1 MQVFW
6 KKSDTF
12 AEIYAIIR
20 HISCYIIYNVRA
32 KEDMKRLTTLTIS
45 LLLMAATG
53 WAQSGM
59 TDNQVMDYV
68 IEQNAKGVSRQQIVT
83 QLMQRGVTMEQLQRL
98 RKKYERQMKN
108 GALGAEDITAG
119 SKDVKKRM
127 REANGEKRQDIV
139 DKEKR
144 NVSPYR
150 VKDGRKKTKQ
160 NTYDENDKEF
170 NDFDDAVDFM
180 MPDSLK
186 YFYGDE
192 DKEKEPKRKIFG
204 HDVFNNKDLTFE
216 SSMNLATPQNYRL
229 GPGDE
234 VNIDIWGASQE
245 SITETVSPDGYVTI
259 EDIGLIQLGGLSV
272 SQAKA
277 KLKNVLGARFQGS
290 RIELTVGQTRTITIS
305 VMGEVK
311 APGTYTMSAFATVY
325 NALYMAGG
333 PNEIGTL
340 RNVKVYRN
348 GKLLSNVDVYDF
360 LLNGKLT
367 GDVRLQ
373 DNDIV
378 TVGPYEAL
386 VNIAGKIKRP
396 MFYEMKKTESA
407 ATLLRYAGGFTG
419 DAYTKAIRI
428 HRKAGQMY
436 SVFNVGEFDLNDFKL
451 MDEDSVSV
459 DSTLNRYQNTVEVKG
474 AVFRPGMYQV
484 GGQICTVKTLIEAA
498 DGLTENA
505 IGQHAVMHRMKKDR
519 TLEVK
524 SVDIV
529 GILEGNVPDI
539 ELKNEDVI
547 YVGSRE
553 EEKEDQTIT
562 IHGEVN
568 YPGVYKFASNETI
581 EDLVLQ
587 AGGLTNAASLAKV
600 DVSRRIIE
608 PDATEAGDTL
618 AFTYSFA
625 LNPDFTIPQGEAPFT
640 LQPYDEVYIRRSP
653 NYNEQQNITI
663 EGEVQFR
670 GNYTLTSSNQRLSE
684 MIKQAGGL
692 TKRAYPEGAKLLRQM
707 TQEEREMMETMLRTA
722 QRNSGNDSIDVK
734 KLLTLTTFPV
744 AIELDKALANP
755 GSDDDPYLREGDR
768 IVVPRYTSTVSI
780 NGEVLYPN
788 TVRYKAGEKADYYID
803 LAGGVSSSGKR
814 SQTIIIYMNGM
825 VAKADRKHKPRP
837 GCQIVVPTKA
847 RRRGLGLTEWLSI
860 GTSTASIATMI
871 ATIANLIK

>member
-1 MQVFW
+1 
-6 KKSDTF
+6 
-12 AEIYAIIR
+12 
-20 HISCYIIYNVRA
+20 
-32 KEDMKRLTTLTIS
+32 MKRFTTLIIS
-45 LLLMAATG
+45 LLLTAVAG

-127 REANGEKRQDIV
+127 REANGEKRQDT
-139 DKEKR
+139 DEKEKR
-144 NVSPYR
+144 NVSPFR
-150 VKDGRKKTKQ
+150 TKDGRKKTKQ
-160 NTYDENDKEF
+160 NTYDENDKEYTE
-170 NDFDDAVDFM
+170 FDDAVDFM

-186 YFYGDE
+186 YFYGDL

-204 HDVFNNKDLTFE
+204 HDIFNNKDLTFE

-234 VNIDIWGASQE
+234 VNIDIYGASQE
-245 SITETVSPDGYVTI
+245 SISETVSPDGYVTV
-259 EDIGLIQLGGLSV
+259 EDFGLIQLGGLTV
-272 SQAKA
+272 SQAKQ
-277 KLKNVLGARFQGS
+277 KLRSVLGPRYQGS
-290 RIELTVGQTRTITIS
+290 YIELTVGQTRTITIS
-305 VMGEVK
+305 VIGEVK
-311 APGTYTMSAFATVY
+311 MPGTYTMSAFATVY

-348 GKLLSNVDVYDF
+348 GRLLSNVDVYDF

-419 DAYTKAIRI
+419 DAYTKAVRI

-459 DSTLNRYQNTVEVKG
+459 DSTLNRYQNTVEVKR

-484 GGQICTVKTLIEAA
+484 GGQICTIKALIEAA
-498 DGLTENA
+498 DGLTESA

-524 SVDIV
+524 SVDII

-608 PDATEAGDTL
+608 PNATEAGDTL

-625 LNPDFTIPQGEAPFT
+625 LNPDFTIPQGETPFT

-653 NYNEQQNITI
+653 NYNEQQNVTI

-670 GNYTLTSSNQRLSE
+670 GNYTLTSSNQRLSQI
-684 MIKQAGGL
+684 IKQAGGL

-803 LAGGVSSSGKR
+803 LAGGVSSTGKR

-837 GCQIVVPTKA
+837 GCQIVVPTKS
-847 RRRGLGLTEWLSI
+847 RRRALGLTEWLSI

>member
-1 MQVFW
+1 
-6 KKSDTF
+6 
-12 AEIYAIIR
+12 
-20 HISCYIIYNVRA
+20 
-32 KEDMKRLTTLTIS
+32 
-45 LLLMAATG
+45 
-53 WAQSGM
+53 M

-108 GALGAEDITAG
+108 GALGADDITAG
-119 SKDVKKRM
+119 SKEVKKRM
-127 REANGEKRQDIV
+127 REANGEKRQDII

-186 YFYGDE
+186 YFYDDL
-192 DKEKEPKRKIFG
+192 DKEKESKRKIFG

-245 SITETVSPDGYVTI
+245 SITETISPDGYVTI
-259 EDIGLIQLGGLSV
+259 EDIGIIQLSGLSV

-277 KLKNVLGARFQGS
+277 KLRSVLGARFQGS

-311 APGTYTMSAFATVY
+311 TPGTYTMSAFATVY

-348 GKLLSNVDVYDF
+348 GRLLSNVDVYDF

-484 GGQICTVKTLIEAA
+484 GGQICTVKALIEAA

-524 SVDIV
+524 SIDVL
-529 GILEGNVPDI
+529 GILEGKVPDV

-568 YPGVYKFASNETI
+568 YPGIYKFASNETV

-608 PDATEAGDTL
+608 PNATEAGDTL
-618 AFTYSFA
+618 AFTYSFS
-625 LNPDFTIPQGEAPFT
+625 LNPDFTIPQGEVPFT

-653 NYNEQQNITI
+653 NYNEQQNVTI

-684 MIKQAGGL
+684 IIKQAGGL

-744 AIELDKALANP
+744 AIELDKAMANP

-788 TVRYKAGEKADYYID
+788 TVRYKAGENADYYID

>member
-1 MQVFW
+1 
-6 KKSDTF
+6 
-12 AEIYAIIR
+12 
-20 HISCYIIYNVRA
+20 
-32 KEDMKRLTTLTIS
+32 MKRLTTLMIS

-83 QLMQRGVTMEQLQRL
+83 QLMQRGVTMEQLQRI
-98 RKKYERQMKN
+98 RKKYQRQINN

-119 SKDVKKRM
+119 SRDVKKRM
-127 REANGEKRQDIV
+127 RESNGEKRQDIV
-139 DKEKR
+139 EKEKR

-170 NDFDDAVDFM
+170 TEFDDAVDFM

-186 YFYGDE
+186 YFYDDFE
-192 DKEKEPKRKIFG
+192 KEKEPKRKIFG
-204 HDVFNNKDLTFE
+204 HDIFNKKDLTFE

-245 SITETVSPDGYVTI
+245 SITETISPDGYVTVA
-259 EDIGLIQLGGLSV
+259 DIGLIQLGGLSV

-277 KLKNVLGARFQGS
+277 KLKSVLGPRYQGS

-305 VMGEVK
+305 VIGEVK
-311 APGTYTMSAFATVY
+311 TPGTYTMSAFATVY

-348 GKLLSNVDVYDF
+348 GRLLSNVDVYDF

-484 GGQICTVKTLIEAA
+484 GGQICTVKALIEAA

-524 SVDIV
+524 SVDIL

-539 ELKNEDVI
+539 ELRNEDVI
-547 YVGSRE
+547 YIGSRE

-608 PDATEAGDTL
+608 PNATEAGDTL
-618 AFTYSFA
+618 AFTYSFS
-625 LNPDFTIPQGEAPFT
+625 LNPDFTIPQGETPFT

-653 NYNEQQNITI
+653 NYNEQQNVTI

-684 MIKQAGGL
+684 IIKQAGGL

-788 TVRYKAGEKADYYID
+788 TVRYKAGENADYYLD
-803 LAGGVSSSGKR
+803 LAGGVSSTGKR

-825 VAKADRKHKPRP
+825 VAKADRKHRPKP
-837 GCQIVVPTKA
+837 GCQIVVPTKS
-847 RRRGLGLTEWLSI
+847 RRRALGLTEWLSI

>member
-1 MQVFW
+1 
-6 KKSDTF
+6 
-12 AEIYAIIR
+12 
-20 HISCYIIYNVRA
+20 
-32 KEDMKRLTTLTIS
+32 MKRLTTLMIS
-45 LLLMAATG
+45 LLLMSVTG

-98 RKKYERQMKN
+98 RKKYQRQINN

-127 REANGEKRQDIV
+127 REANGEKRQDII

-170 NDFDDAVDFM
+170 TEFDDAVDFM

-186 YFYGDE
+186 YFYDDF

-204 HDVFNNKDLTFE
+204 HDIFNNKDLTFE

-234 VNIDIWGASQE
+234 VNIDISGASQE
-245 SITETVSPDGYVTI
+245 SITETISPDGYVTV
-259 EDIGLIQLGGLSV
+259 EDIGIIQLGGLSV

-277 KLKNVLGARFQGS
+277 KLRSVLGARYQGS
-290 RIELTVGQTRTITIS
+290 HIELTVGQTRTITIS
-305 VMGEVK
+305 VIGEVK
-311 APGTYTMSAFATVY
+311 MPGTYTMSAFATVY

-348 GKLLSNVDVYDF
+348 GRLLSNVDVYDF

-386 VNIAGKIKRP
+386 VNITGKIKRP
-396 MFYEMKKTESA
+396 MFYEMKKSESA

-419 DAYTKAIRI
+419 DAYTKTIRI
-428 HRKAGQMY
+428 NRKAGQMY

-459 DSTLNRYQNTVEVKG
+459 DSTLTRYQNTVEVKG

-484 GGQICTVKTLIEAA
+484 GGQICTVKSLIEAA

-524 SVDIV
+524 SVDIL

-547 YVGSRE
+547 YIGSRE

-568 YPGVYKFASNETI
+568 YPGIYKFASNETI

-608 PDATEAGDTL
+608 PNATEAGDTL

-625 LNPDFTIPQGEAPFT
+625 LNPDFTIPQGETPFT

-653 NYNEQQNITI
+653 NYNEQQNVTI
-663 EGEVQFR
+663 EGEVQFK

-684 MIKQAGGL
+684 IIKQAGGL

-814 SQTIIIYMNGM
+814 SRTIIIYMNGM

>member
-1 MQVFW
+1 
-6 KKSDTF
+6 
-12 AEIYAIIR
+12 
-20 HISCYIIYNVRA
+20 
-32 KEDMKRLTTLTIS
+32 MKRLTTLTIS
-45 LLLMAATG
+45 LLFIAATG

-108 GALGAEDITAG
+108 GALGADDITAG
-119 SKDVKKRM
+119 SKEVKKRM
-127 REANGEKRQDIV
+127 REANGEKRQDII

-186 YFYGDE
+186 YFYDDL

-245 SITETVSPDGYVTI
+245 SITETISPDGYVTI
-259 EDIGLIQLGGLSV
+259 EDIGIIQLSGLSV

-277 KLKNVLGARFQGS
+277 KLRSVLGARFQGS

-311 APGTYTMSAFATVY
+311 TPGTYTMSAFATVY

-348 GKLLSNVDVYDF
+348 GRLLSNVDVYDF

-484 GGQICTVKTLIEAA
+484 GGQICTVKALIEAA

-524 SVDIV
+524 SIDVL
-529 GILEGNVPDI
+529 GILEGKVPDV

-568 YPGVYKFASNETI
+568 YPGIYKFASNETV

-608 PDATEAGDTL
+608 PNATEAGDTL
-618 AFTYSFA
+618 AFTYSFS
-625 LNPDFTIPQGEAPFT
+625 LNPDFTIPQGEVPFT

-653 NYNEQQNITI
+653 NYNEQQNVTI

-684 MIKQAGGL
+684 IIKQAGGL

-744 AIELDKALANP
+744 AIELDKAMANP

-788 TVRYKAGEKADYYID
+788 TVRYKAGENADYYID

>member
-1 MQVFW
+1 M
-6 KKSDTF
+6 
-12 AEIYAIIR
+12 
-20 HISCYIIYNVRA
+20 
-32 KEDMKRLTTLTIS
+32 IS
-45 LLLMAATG
+45 LLLMTTTS

-59 TDNQVMDYV
+59 TDNQVIDYV

-98 RKKYERQMKN
+98 RKKYQRQMNN

-127 REANGEKRQDIV
+127 REANGEKRQDII

-150 VKDGRKKTKQ
+150 TKDGRRKTKQ

-170 NDFDDAVDFM
+170 TEFDDAVDFM

-186 YFYGDE
+186 YFYDDL

-245 SITETVSPDGYVTI
+245 SITETISPDGYVTV
-259 EDIGLIQLGGLSV
+259 EDIGLIQLGGFSV

-277 KLKNVLGARFQGS
+277 KLKNVLGARYQGS

-311 APGTYTMSAFATVY
+311 TPGTYTMSAFATVY

-348 GKLLSNVDVYDF
+348 GRLLSNVDVYDF

-386 VNIAGKIKRP
+386 VNITGKIKRP

-428 HRKAGQMY
+428 NRKSGQMY

-459 DSTLNRYQNTVEVKG
+459 DSTLNRYQNMVEVKG

-484 GGQICTVKTLIEAA
+484 GGQICTVKALIEAA

-505 IGQHAVMHRMKKDR
+505 IGQHAVMHRMKADR

-524 SVDIV
+524 SIDVV
-529 GILEGNVPDI
+529 GILEGNTPDV

-547 YVGSRE
+547 YIGSRE

-568 YPGVYKFASNETI
+568 YPGIYKFASNETV

-608 PDATEAGDTL
+608 PNATEAGDTL

-653 NYNEQQNITI
+653 NYNEQQNVTI

-684 MIKQAGGL
+684 IIKQAGGL

-788 TVRYKAGEKADYYID
+788 TVRYKAGEKADYYLD
-803 LAGGVSSSGKR
+803 LAGGVSSTGKR

-825 VAKADRKHKPRP
+825 VAKADRKHKPMP
-837 GCQIVVPTKA
+837 GCQIVVPTKS
-847 RRRGLGLTEWLSI
+847 RRRALGLTEWLSI

>member
-1 MQVFW
+1 
-6 KKSDTF
+6 
-12 AEIYAIIR
+12 
-20 HISCYIIYNVRA
+20 
-32 KEDMKRLTTLTIS
+32 MKRLTTLMIS
-45 LLLMAATG
+45 LLLMTATG

-83 QLMQRGVTMEQLQRL
+83 QLMQRGVTMDQIQRI

-139 DKEKR
+139 NKEKR

-170 NDFDDAVDFM
+170 TEFDDAVDFM

-186 YFYGDE
+186 YFYDDLE
-192 DKEKEPKRKIFG
+192 KEKEKEPKRKIFG
-204 HDVFNNKDLTFE
+204 HDIFNKKDLTFE

-245 SITETVSPDGYVTI
+245 SITETISPDGYVTI

-277 KLKNVLGARFQGS
+277 KLKNVLGPRFQGS
-290 RIELTVGQTRTITIS
+290 HIELTVGQTRTITIS

-311 APGTYTMSAFATVY
+311 MPGTYTMSAFATVY

-348 GKLLSNVDVYDF
+348 GRLLSNVDVYDF

-484 GGQICTVKTLIEAA
+484 GGQICTVKALIEAA

-524 SVDIV
+524 SIDLL

-539 ELKNEDVI
+539 ELMNEDVI
-547 YVGSRE
+547 FVGSRE

-568 YPGVYKFASNETI
+568 YPGIYKFASNETV

-608 PDATEAGDTL
+608 PNATEAGDTL

-640 LQPYDEVYIRRSP
+640 LQPFDEVYIRRSP
-653 NYNEQQNITI
+653 NYNEQQNVTI
-663 EGEVQFR
+663 EGEVQFQ
-670 GNYTLTSSNQRLSE
+670 GNYTLTSSSQRLSE
-684 MIKQAGGL
+684 IIKQAGGL

-707 TQEEREMMETMLRTA
+707 TPEERELMETMLRTA

-744 AIELDKALANP
+744 AIELDKAMANP

-788 TVRYKAGEKADYYID
+788 TVRFKAGEKADYYID

>member
-1 MQVFW
+1 
-6 KKSDTF
+6 
-12 AEIYAIIR
+12 
-20 HISCYIIYNVRA
+20 
-32 KEDMKRLTTLTIS
+32 MKRLITLMIS
-45 LLLMAATG
+45 LLLMSATG

-98 RKKYERQMKN
+98 RKKYQRQMNN

-119 SKDVKKRM
+119 SRDVKKRM

-170 NDFDDAVDFM
+170 TEFDDAVDFM

-186 YFYGDE
+186 YFYDDF

-204 HDVFNNKDLTFE
+204 HDIFNNKDLTFE

-234 VNIDIWGASQE
+234 VNIDISGASQE
-245 SITETVSPDGYVTI
+245 SITETISPDGYVTV
-259 EDIGLIQLGGLSV
+259 EDIGIIQLGGLSV

-277 KLKNVLGARFQGS
+277 KLRSVLGPRYQGS
-290 RIELTVGQTRTITIS
+290 HIELTVGQTRTITIS
-305 VMGEVK
+305 VIGEVK
-311 APGTYTMSAFATVY
+311 TPGTYTMSAFATVY

-348 GKLLSNVDVYDF
+348 GRLLSNVDVYDF

-484 GGQICTVKTLIEAA
+484 GGQICTVKALIEAA

-524 SVDIV
+524 SIDIL
-529 GILEGNVPDI
+529 GILEGSVPDV

-568 YPGVYKFASNETI
+568 YPGVYKYASNETV

-608 PDATEAGDTL
+608 PNATEAGDTL

-625 LNPDFTIPQGEAPFT
+625 LNPDFTIPQGETPFT

-653 NYNEQQNITI
+653 NYNEQQNVTI

-707 TQEEREMMETMLRTA
+707 TQEERELMETMLRTA

-744 AIELDKALANP
+744 AIELDKAMANP

-837 GCQIVVPTKA
+837 GCQIVVPTKS

>member
-1 MQVFW
+1 
-6 KKSDTF
+6 
-12 AEIYAIIR
+12 
-20 HISCYIIYNVRA
+20 
-32 KEDMKRLTTLTIS
+32 MKRLTTLILS
-45 LLLMAATG
+45 LLLMTLAG

-59 TDNQVMDYV
+59 TDNQVMDFV

-98 RKKYERQMKN
+98 RKKYQRQMNN

-119 SKDVKKRM
+119 SMDVKKRM
-127 REANGEKRQDIV
+127 RESNGEKRQDIV
-139 DKEKR
+139 EKEKR

-170 NDFDDAVDFM
+170 TEFDDAADFM

-186 YFYGDE
+186 YFYDE
-192 DKEKEPKRKIFG
+192 YDKEKEPKRKIFG
-204 HDVFNNKDLTFE
+204 HDIFNNKDLTFE

-245 SITETVSPDGYVTI
+245 SITETISPDGYVTV

-272 SQAKA
+272 TQAKA
-277 KLKNVLGARFQGS
+277 KLRNVLGARYQGS
-290 RIELTVGQTRTITIS
+290 RIELTIGQTRTITIS

-311 APGTYTMSAFATVY
+311 TPGTYTLSAFATVY

-348 GKLLSNVDVYDF
+348 GRLLSNVDVYDF

-484 GGQICTVKTLIEAA
+484 GGQICTVKALIEAA

-519 TLEVK
+519 TLEVM
-524 SVDIV
+524 SLDVL
-529 GILEGNVPDI
+529 GIMEGNVPDV

-547 YVGSRE
+547 YIGSRE

-568 YPGVYKFASNETI
+568 YPGIYKFASNETI

-608 PDATEAGDTL
+608 PNATEAGDTL
-618 AFTYSFA
+618 AFTYSFS
-625 LNPDFTIPQGEAPFT
+625 LNPDFTIPQGETPFT

-837 GCQIVVPTKA
+837 GCQIVVPTKS

>member
-1 MQVFW
+1 
-6 KKSDTF
+6 
-12 AEIYAIIR
+12 
-20 HISCYIIYNVRA
+20 
-32 KEDMKRLTTLTIS
+32 
-45 LLLMAATG
+45 
-53 WAQSGM
+53 M
-59 TDNQVMDYV
+59 TDNQVIDYV

-127 REANGEKRQDIV
+127 REANGEKRQDT
-139 DKEKR
+139 DEKEKR
-144 NVSPYR
+144 NVSPFR
-150 VKDGRKKTKQ
+150 TKDGRKKTKQ
-160 NTYDENDKEF
+160 NTYDENDKEYTE
-170 NDFDDAVDFM
+170 FDDAVDFM

-186 YFYGDE
+186 YFYGDL

-204 HDVFNNKDLTFE
+204 HDIFNNKDLTFE

-234 VNIDIWGASQE
+234 VNIDIYGASQE
-245 SITETVSPDGYVTI
+245 SISETVSPDGYVTV
-259 EDIGLIQLGGLSV
+259 EDFGLIQLGGLTV
-272 SQAKA
+272 SQAKQ
-277 KLKNVLGARFQGS
+277 KLRSVLGPRYQGS
-290 RIELTVGQTRTITIS
+290 HIELTVGQTRTITIS
-305 VMGEVK
+305 VIGEVK
-311 APGTYTMSAFATVY
+311 MPGTYTMSAFATVY

-348 GKLLSNVDVYDF
+348 GRLLSNVDVYDF

-419 DAYTKAIRI
+419 DAYTKAVRI

-484 GGQICTVKTLIEAA
+484 GGQICTIKALIEAA

-524 SVDIV
+524 SVDII

-539 ELKNEDVI
+539 ELRNEDVI

-568 YPGVYKFASNETI
+568 YPGVYKFASNETV

-608 PDATEAGDTL
+608 PNATEAGDTL

-625 LNPDFTIPQGEAPFT
+625 LNPDFTIPQGETPFT

-653 NYNEQQNITI
+653 NYNEQQNVTI

-670 GNYTLTSSNQRLSE
+670 GNYTLTSSNQRLSQI
-684 MIKQAGGL
+684 IKQAGGL

-803 LAGGVSSSGKR
+803 LAGGVSSTGKR

-837 GCQIVVPTKA
+837 GCQIVVPTKS
-847 RRRGLGLTEWLSI
+847 RRRALGLTEWLSI

>member
-1 MQVFW
+1 
-6 KKSDTF
+6 
-12 AEIYAIIR
+12 
-20 HISCYIIYNVRA
+20 
-32 KEDMKRLTTLTIS
+32 MKRFTTLIIS
-45 LLLMAATG
+45 LLLTAVAG

-127 REANGEKRQDIV
+127 REANGEKRQDT
-139 DKEKR
+139 DEKEKR
-144 NVSPYR
+144 NVSPFR
-150 VKDGRKKTKQ
+150 TKDGRKKTKQ
-160 NTYDENDKEF
+160 NTYDENDKEYTE
-170 NDFDDAVDFM
+170 FDDAVDFM

-186 YFYGDE
+186 YFYGDL
-192 DKEKEPKRKIFG
+192 DKEKEPKRNIFG
-204 HDVFNNKDLTFE
+204 HDIFNNKDLTFE

-234 VNIDIWGASQE
+234 VNIDIYGASQE
-245 SITETVSPDGYVTI
+245 SISETVSPDGYVTV
-259 EDIGLIQLGGLSV
+259 EDFGLIQLGGLTV
-272 SQAKA
+272 SQAKQ
-277 KLKNVLGARFQGS
+277 KLRSVLGPRYQGS
-290 RIELTVGQTRTITIS
+290 HIELTVGQTRTITIS
-305 VMGEVK
+305 VIGEVK
-311 APGTYTMSAFATVY
+311 MPGTYTMSAFATVY

-348 GKLLSNVDVYDF
+348 GRLLSNVDVYDF

-419 DAYTKAIRI
+419 DAYTKAVRI

-484 GGQICTVKTLIEAA
+484 GGQICTIKALIEAA
-498 DGLTENA
+498 DGLTESA

-524 SVDIV
+524 SVDII

-608 PDATEAGDTL
+608 PNATEAGDTL

-625 LNPDFTIPQGEAPFT
+625 LNPDFTIPQGETPFT

-653 NYNEQQNITI
+653 NYNEQQNVTI

-684 MIKQAGGL
+684 VIKQAGGL

-837 GCQIVVPTKA
+837 GCQIVVPTKS
-847 RRRGLGLTEWLSI
+847 RRRALGLTEWLSI